1 MALFQNTQAAKKG
14 REGERGGKEAAGMR
28 LVRKDRKP
36 LQWNKD

>member
-1 MALFQNTQAAKKG
+1 MAVLEYSGSRERKRGEG
-14 REGERGGKEAAGMR
+14 RVEAAGMR